1 MKKFFLLFIAKKVLF
16 FAFLFMPVFASAAAY
31 APVKVSNAVSGVI
44 EQKLVNRGFAANDP
58 RYAATIQTSG
68 TVISAAAGA
77 GAAAIVVGAITAPA
91 WVTAAVAAGVAVA
104 VGYAVS
110 LAVDGI
116 TEWLFG
122 SDSSQV
128 NVVVAEGSS
137 SLPGQLVLGG
147 PYWQTGYAFGVTP
160 EAATYAN
167 WADGVTVSEVKCTM
181 PGSLVD
187 YAQAH
192 CSSKGTAP
200 WLPPNFTIDDTPA
213 TWHSTG
219 SPYASSTGAY
229 KNGVG
234 VFPIPNSGTGTG
246 GKTGSMSM
254 QAAIDQLSDGE
265 KAKALNPALV
275 AGIANQAWEKAAQ
288 APGYQGLPY
297 SYNDPITAADAVA
310 WQNSNPGSWPSV
322 GDFVTPFPNGSTG
335 TSPSS
340 PPFTLPKPGEAVN
353 PVNPGT
359 GSQVNLG
366 TDPGIGAP
374 TLEPTPT
381 GAQILAPI
389 TGLMPDLKNFQVPSH
404 QAECPKPEFDIAVL
418 HTHVRMDAHCTLFEG
433 VRGLLYN
440 GSLVAWIIAALF
452 IVLSA

>member
-1 MKKFFLLFIAKKVLF
+1 MKRFFLLFVVKKVIF
-16 FAFLFMPVFASAAAY
+16 FAFMLLPFFASAAAY

-58 RYAATIQTSG
+58 RFAATIQTSG
-68 TVISAAAGA
+68 NIISVAAGA
-77 GAAAIVVGAITAPA
+77 GAAAIVVGTITAPA
-91 WVTAAVAAGVAVA
+91 WVTAMVAAGVAAA
-104 VGYAVS
+104 VGYAVT
-110 LAVDGI
+110 LAYDGI
-116 TEWLFG
+116 TQWLFG

-128 NVVVAEGSS
+128 NVVVAEGSTS
-137 SLPGQLVLGG
+137 APGPLVLGG
-147 PYWQTGYAFGVTP
+147 PYWSTNYSYSSTP
-160 EAATYAN
+160 EGAVN
-167 WADGVTVSEVKCTM
+167 SSWADGVTVSKIQCSKPTSTLDYTQVQCT
-181 PGSLVD
+181 SV
-187 YAQAH
+187 
-192 CSSKGTAP
+192 GTAS
-200 WLPPNFTIDDTPA
+200 WLPPNFTVDTNPV
-213 TWHSTG
+213 WHNSG
-219 SPYASSTGAY
+219 SPYASSTGSY

-234 VFPIPNSGTGTG
+234 IFPAPDTGTGTG
-246 GKTGSMSM
+246 GKTGAMSM

-297 SYNDPITAADAVA
+297 SYNDPITAADAAA
-310 WQNSNPGSWPSV
+310 WQSSNPGSWPSV

-335 TSPSS
+335 TSPSN

-366 TDPGIGAP
+366 SDPGIGAP

-404 QAECPKPEFDIAVL
+404 QGECPKPEFDIAVL

>member
-1 MKKFFLLFIAKKVLF
+1 MKKFLLFFVAKKVIF
-16 FAFLFMPVFASAAAY
+16 FAFMFLPFFASAAAY

-44 EQKLVNRGFAANDP
+44 EQKLINRGFAANDP
-58 RYAATIQTSG
+58 RYAATIQNTG
-68 TVISAAAGA
+68 NVITAAAGA

-91 WVTAAVAAGVAVA
+91 WVTAAIAAGVAVA

-116 TEWLFG
+116 TQWLFG
-122 SDSSQV
+122 SDSTQV
-128 NVVVAEGSS
+128 NVVVADGAASS
-137 SLPGQLVLGG
+137 SGGPLILGG
-147 PYWQTGYAFGVTP
+147 PFWQSSYGYGSSP
-160 EAATYAN
+160 ENAVYAN
-167 WADGVTVSEVKCTM
+167 WAPGVTVSKVKCTI
-181 PGSLVD
+181 
-187 YAQAH
+187 
-192 CSSKGTAP
+192 SSTNPDHGTCTSTGTAD
-200 WLPPNFTIDDTPA
+200 WGTIADNVMNI
-213 TWHSTG
+213 SYQSSG

-229 KNGVG
+229 Q
-234 VFPIPNSGTGTG
+234 TGTG
-246 GKTGSMSM
+246 VMPAPSSNASSGKTGVLGI
-254 QAAIDQLSDGE
+254 QVAVDQIPDTE
-265 KAKALNPALV
+265 KAKALNPQLV
-275 AGIANQAWEKAAQ
+275 AAIANQAWQQAAS

-297 SYNDPITAADAVA
+297 SYSDPITAADANA
-310 WQNSNPGSWPSV
+310 WRNSNAGSWPSV
-322 GDFVTPFPNGSTG
+322 GDFVSPFPNGSTG
-335 TSPSS
+335 TGTSS
-340 PPFTLPKPGEAVN
+340 PPFSLPKPGDAVN

-359 GSQVNLG
+359 GSQLNLG
-366 TDPGIGAP
+366 SDPGIGSP

-440 GSLVAWIIAALF
+440 GSLVAWLIAALF

>member
-1 MKKFFLLFIAKKVLF
+1 MKKFFLLFVAKKVVF
-16 FAFLFMPVFASAAAY
+16 FAFMFLPFFASAAAY

-58 RYAATIQTSG
+58 RYAATIQNSG

-91 WVTAAVAAGVAVA
+91 WVTAAIAAGVAVA

-116 TEWLFG
+116 TQWLFG
-122 SDSSQV
+122 SDSTQV
-128 NVVVAEGSS
+128 NVVVADAPPSS
-137 SLPGQLVLGG
+137 SGGPLILGG
-147 PYWQTGYAFGVTP
+147 PFWQSAYGYGSSP
-160 EAATYAN
+160 ENAIYAN
-167 WADGVTVSEVKCTM
+167 WAPGVTVSKVKCTI
-181 PGSLVD
+181 
-187 YAQAH
+187 
-192 CSSKGTAP
+192 SSTNPNLGTCTSTGTAS
-200 WLPPNFTIDDTPA
+200 WGTIEDNVMNINFQ
-213 TWHSTG
+213 SSG

-229 KNGVG
+229 Q
-234 VFPIPNSGTGTG
+234 TGTG
-246 GKTGSMSM
+246 VMPAPSSNAGSGQTGVIGI
-254 QAAIDQLSDGE
+254 QAAVDQISDAE

-275 AGIANQAWEKAAQ
+275 AGIANQAWQKAAQ

-297 SYNDPITAADAVA
+297 SYNDPITAADAAA
-310 WQNSNPGSWPSV
+310 WQSANPGSWPSV

-335 TSPSS
+335 TSPSN
-340 PPFTLPKPGEAVN
+340 PPFTLPQPGQSVD

-404 QAECPKPEFDIAVL
+404 QGECPKPEFDIAVL
-418 HTHVRMDAHCTLFEG
+418 HTHVRMDAQCTLFEG
-433 VRGLLYN
+433 VRGQLYN

>member
-1 MKKFFLLFIAKKVLF
+1 MKKLFFLFIAKKILF
-16 FAFLFMPVFASAAAY
+16 FAFLFVPVFASAAAY
-31 APVKVSNAVSGVI
+31 APIKVSNSVSGVI
-44 EQKLVNRGFAANDP
+44 ERKLVSRGFAANDP
-58 RYAATIQTSG
+58 RFAATIQTSG

-77 GAAAIVVGAITAPA
+77 GAAAIVAGAITAPA
-91 WVTAAVAAGVAVA
+91 WVTAAVTAGIAVA

-116 TEWLFG
+116 TSWLFD

-128 NVVVAEGSS
+128 NVVTAEGSS
-137 SLPGQLVLGG
+137 SLPDALVVGG
-147 PYWQTGYAFGVTP
+147 PYWETAYAYASTP
-160 EAATYAN
+160 EGAVN
-167 WADGVTVSEVKCTM
+167 GSWADGVSVSKIQCTK
-181 PGSLVD
+181 PSLVD
-187 YAQAH
+187 FAVSE
-192 CSSKGTAP
+192 CTSTGTAS
-200 WLPPNFTIDDTPA
+200 WLPPDFTVDMNISYHT
-213 TWHSTG
+213 SG
-219 SPYASSTGAY
+219 SPQGSETGVY
-229 KNGVG
+229 KHGVG
-234 VFPIPNSGTGTG
+234 VYPAPDTDTGTG

-254 QAAIDQLSDGE
+254 QAAVDQLSDTE

-297 SYNDPITAADAVA
+297 SYNDPITAADAAA
-310 WQNSNPGSWPSV
+310 WQSANPGSWPSV

-340 PPFTLPKPGEAVN
+340 PPFTLPAPGEAVN

-366 TDPGIGAP
+366 SDPGIGAP
-374 TLEPTPT
+374 TLEATPT

-389 TGLMPDLKNFQVPSH
+389 TALMPDLKNFQVPSH
-404 QAECPKPEFDIAVL
+404 QGECPRPEFDIAIL
-418 HTHVRMDAHCTLFEG
+418 NSHVQMDAHCTLFEE
-433 VRGLLYN
+433 VRGPLYN
-440 GSLVAWIIAALF
+440 GSLVAWLIAALF

>member
-1 MKKFFLLFIAKKVLF
+1 MKKFFLLFVAKKVVF
-16 FAFLFMPVFASAAAY
+16 FAFMFLPFFASAAAY

-110 LAVDGI
+110 LAIDGV

-122 SDSSQV
+122 SDSSTV
-128 NVVVAEGSS
+128 NVVTAEGGS
-137 SLPGQLVLGG
+137 SLPGALVAGG
-147 PYWQTGYAFGVTP
+147 PYWSTSYSYASTP
-160 EAATYAN
+160 EGAVAGS
-167 WADGVTVSEVKCTM
+167 WADGVSVSKIQCTM
-181 PGSLVD
+181 PGSMLD
-187 YAQAH
+187 YSQAK
-192 CSSKGTAP
+192 CTSTGTAS
-200 WLPPNFTIDDTPA
+200 WLPPNFEVETNPV
-213 TWHSTG
+213 WHTSG
-219 SPYASSTGAY
+219 SPYSSTTGVY
-229 KNGVG
+229 KVGVG
-234 VFPIPNSGTGTG
+234 QFPAPDTGTGTG
-246 GKTGSMSM
+246 GKTGNMSM

-297 SYNDPITAADAVA
+297 SYNDPITAADAAA
-310 WQNSNPGSWPSV
+310 WQSANPGSWPSV

-335 TSPSS
+335 TSPSN

-404 QAECPKPEFDIAVL
+404 QGECPKPEFDIAVL
-418 HTHVRMDAHCTLFEG
+418 HTHVRMDAQCTLFEG
-433 VRGLLYN
+433 VRGQLYN
-440 GSLVAWIIAALF
+440 GSLVGWIIAALF